1 MQAFMQEHVK
11 EVRSRSTSAGSSA
24 RSRGQSFGGSV
35 ECSPLVKQAAAV
47 PQIDYPFPEM
57 EATVNAARFG
67 TSGFSLDGFFQER
80 KVKSCPVSGVSLAP
94 PGLEEKK
101 DLKDFDEIFN
111 TASEYGSWAQEGMPL
126 PPFSCSPPEMRSAGA
141 FLTSA
146 QLELLTLSQEDLR
159 RQNAELLARI
169 EQLEATS
176 KAQEARAQKEE
187 IVELAKDEPKKIELA
202 VELAAEEPD
211 AKPTEVTEDVF
222 GEACFNHIF
231 DTWNS
236 EFGDFA
242 QDNPLP
248 NIESQKT
255 GPTVELPPPMQP
267 SVLPQAAAAAEES
280 LQKSAGA
287 RVRMPPPP
295 PAAPPMFPSMQATQ
309 PPPLAPPAVPAQ
321 ATQPAPFAQPAPL
334 LHDLPPLTQPPAFAP
349 PSPLDIPAFMPGP
362 APRDLPFA
370 VPPLMPQAAAP
381 SYPAMPMAPHPPA
394 QTLMHPPVPE
404 PPAPLG
410 SARCPSVGS
419 AKHFCGG
426 CKPCAFF
433 HSKGCESGIN
443 CEFCH
448 ACGPNEKK
456 KRQRDKYEASRIR
469 SMMWKQA
476 VARAYEEEAAR
487 QEAACQGMYPAA
499 FRR

>member
-1 MQAFMQEHVK
+1 M
-11 EVRSRSTSAGSSA
+11 G
-24 RSRGQSFGGSV
+24 
-35 ECSPLVKQAAAV
+35 
-47 PQIDYPFPEM
+47 
-57 EATVNAARFG
+57 
-67 TSGFSLDGFFQER
+67 
-80 KVKSCPVSGVSLAP
+80 
-94 PGLEEKK
+94 
-101 DLKDFDEIFN
+101 
-111 TASEYGSWAQEGMPL
+111 
-126 PPFSCSPPEMRSAGA
+126 
-141 FLTSA
+141 
-146 QLELLTLSQEDLR
+146 
-159 RQNAELLARI
+159 
-169 EQLEATS
+169 
-176 KAQEARAQKEE
+176 
-187 IVELAKDEPKKIELA
+187 
-202 VELAAEEPD
+202 
-211 AKPTEVTEDVF
+211 
-222 GEACFNHIF
+222 
-231 DTWNS
+231 
-236 EFGDFA
+236 A

-255 GPTVELPPPMQP
+255 GPAVELPPPMQP
-267 SVLPQAAAAAEES
+267 SVLPHAAAAAEES

-309 PPPLAPPAVPAQ
+309 PAPLAPPVVPAQATPPAPLAPPVVPAQ

-362 APRDLPFA
+362 APGDLPFA

-381 SYPAMPMAPHPPA
+381 PFPAMPMAPHPPA
-394 QTLMHPPVPE
+394 QTLMPPPVPE

-419 AKHFCGG
+419 AKLFCGG

>member
-1 MQAFMQEHVK
+1 
-11 EVRSRSTSAGSSA
+11 
-24 RSRGQSFGGSV
+24 V
-35 ECSPLVKQAAAV
+35 ECSPMVKQAAAV
-47 PQIDYPFPEM
+47 PQIDYPFPDM
-57 EATVNAARFG
+57 EATLNAARFG

-80 KVKSCPVSGVSLAP
+80 KVKSCPVSGFSLAP

-111 TASEYGSWAQEGMPL
+111 TASEYGSWAQECMPL
-126 PPFSCSPPEMRSAGA
+126 PPFSCSPPEMRSTGA
-141 FLTSA
+141 FLTAA

-169 EQLEATS
+169 EQLEATN
-176 KAQEARAQKEE
+176 KAQEAAQKE
-187 IVELAKDEPKKIELA
+187 IVKIAKDEPKKIELA

-211 AKPTEVTEDVF
+211 AKPTKVTEDVL

-242 QDNPLP
+242 QDTLP
-248 NIESQKT
+248 NESQKT
-255 GPTVELPPPMQP
+255 GPSVELPPPMQP
-267 SVLPQAAAAAEES
+267 PVLAQAAAAAEES

-309 PPPLAPPAVPAQ
+309 PAPLAPPFVPAQATQPAPLAPPFVPAQ

-334 LHDLPPLTQPPAFAP
+334 LHDLPPLMQSPAFAP
-349 PSPLDIPAFMPGP
+349 PSPLDVPAFTP
-362 APRDLPFA
+362 
-370 VPPLMPQAAAP
+370 
-381 SYPAMPMAPHPPA
+381 YPAMPMAPHPPA

-419 AKHFCGG
+419 ATHFSGS

-433 HSKGCESGIN
+433 HAKGCESGIN

-448 ACGPNEKK
+448 VCGPNEKK
-456 KRQRDKYEASRIR
+456 KRQRDKYESSRIR

>member
-1 MQAFMQEHVK
+1 
-11 EVRSRSTSAGSSA
+11 
-24 RSRGQSFGGSV
+24 
-35 ECSPLVKQAAAV
+35 
-47 PQIDYPFPEM
+47 
-57 EATVNAARFG
+57 
-67 TSGFSLDGFFQER
+67 
-80 KVKSCPVSGVSLAP
+80 
-94 PGLEEKK
+94 
-101 DLKDFDEIFN
+101 
-111 TASEYGSWAQEGMPL
+111 
-126 PPFSCSPPEMRSAGA
+126 
-141 FLTSA
+141 
-146 QLELLTLSQEDLR
+146 
-159 RQNAELLARI
+159 
-169 EQLEATS
+169 
-176 KAQEARAQKEE
+176 
-187 IVELAKDEPKKIELA
+187 
-202 VELAAEEPD
+202 
-211 AKPTEVTEDVF
+211 VTEDVL

-242 QDNPLP
+242 QDTLP
-248 NIESQKT
+248 NESQKT
-255 GPTVELPPPMQP
+255 GPSVELPPPMQP
-267 SVLPQAAAAAEES
+267 PVLAQAAAAAEES

-309 PPPLAPPAVPAQ
+309 PAPLAPPFVPAQATQPAPLAPPFVPAQ

-334 LHDLPPLTQPPAFAP
+334 LHDLPPLMQPPAFAP
-349 PSPLDIPAFMPGP
+349 PSPLDVPAFTP
-362 APRDLPFA
+362 
-370 VPPLMPQAAAP
+370 
-381 SYPAMPMAPHPPA
+381 YPAMPMAPHPPA

-419 AKHFCGG
+419 ATHFSGI

-433 HSKGCESGIN
+433 HTKGCESGIN

-448 ACGPNEKK
+448 VCGPNEKK
-456 KRQRDKYEASRIR
+456 KRQRDKYESSRIR